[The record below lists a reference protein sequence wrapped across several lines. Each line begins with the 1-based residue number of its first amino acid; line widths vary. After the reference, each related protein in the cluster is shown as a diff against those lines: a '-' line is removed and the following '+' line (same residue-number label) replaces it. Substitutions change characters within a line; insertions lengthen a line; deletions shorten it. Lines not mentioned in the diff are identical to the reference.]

1 MRSRKRRRTA
11 ATIGA
16 GEVVRG
22 VRERLAISQEA
33 LSRLLS
39 ATKGAV
45 QHWERGRN
53 KPDFARLV
61 ALRRICPP
69 SPERRR
75 LDKLLNHL
83 ATLVTPSAPSEKG
96 SLVRLKDE
104 SRRVLKESPE
114 QMVHR
119 REHQRLDRQVELVKK
134 RLAEGERRVKALGS
148 LVNQLL
154 RELHSASSARPNVAA

>member
-1 MRSRKRRRTA
+1 MRVLF
-11 ATIGA
+11 IGNSLTFWN
-16 GEVVRG
+16 EMPWMTR
-22 VRERLAISQEA
+22 RLAGSLGSKLVTEFNGA
-33 LSRLLS
+33 AG
-39 ATKGAV
+39 ATLR

-69 SPERRR
+69 GPERRR